1 MLQPIPRFLRGSPV
15 VRFLFEGGRIQRGSH
30 EVDCRDGGQRQF
42 SQGVEVS
49 GCSRIGGSWWRLF
62 FFGIGFR
69 KEIKFMKENVSRIF
83 AETFAQED
91 WKTCEYELGKE
102 GVDFF

>member
-1 MLQPIPRFLRGSPV
+1 MFI
-15 VRFLFEGGRIQRGSH
+15 
-30 EVDCRDGGQRQF
+30 
-42 SQGVEVS
+42 
-49 GCSRIGGSWWRLF
+49 
-62 FFGIGFR
+62 FGIGFR